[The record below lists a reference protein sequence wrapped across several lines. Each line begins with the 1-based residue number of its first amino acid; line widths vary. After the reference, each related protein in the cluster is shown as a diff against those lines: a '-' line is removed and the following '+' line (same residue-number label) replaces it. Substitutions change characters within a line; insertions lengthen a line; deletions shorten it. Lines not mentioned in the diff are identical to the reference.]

1 MQYTLTVGRPRVFI
15 TRALPRQAT
24 SLIEGSCDA
33 DIWPSDL
40 PPPRRDLLDH
50 VRGVDG
56 ILSLLTD
63 PIDARVIEAAPGL
76 QVISNCAV
84 GVDNVNVQA
93 ATRRKIPVGN
103 TPDVLTDATAD
114 MAFALLLAAA
124 RRIVEGVQYV
134 RAGKWQTWNLQ
145 LFLGADLAGATLG
158 IVGFG
163 RIGRAVARRGQGF
176 GLKAHYCDPCA
187 EPAFEAVPVDLD
199 TLLRESDFVSL
210 HVPLTPATHHMINAG
225 SLAKMKPG
233 AILINTARGPI
244 VDHQALYEALQSGRL
259 GAAALDVTE
268 PEPLPPDSP
277 LLKLANCIVLPHL
290 GSASQWT
297 REQMA
302 LLAARNLLAGVQGKR
317 LPHCVNPEVYQTDG

>member
-1 MQYTLTVGRPRVFI
+1 MVGRPRVFI
-15 TRALPRQAT
+15 TRALPRQAMD
-24 SLIEGSCDA
+24 LIEEACDA
-33 DIWPSDL
+33 DVWLSDL
-40 PPPRRDLLDH
+40 PPPQPDLLDH
-50 VRGVDG
+50 VRDADGV
-56 ILSLLTD
+56 LSLLTD
-63 PIDARVIEAAPGL
+63 PIDATLIEAASRL

-84 GVDNVNVQA
+84 GVDNVDVGA

-124 RRIVEGVQYV
+124 RRIVEGVRYV
-134 RAGKWQTWNLQ
+134 KAGRWQTWNLQ

-158 IVGFG
+158 IIGLG
-163 RIGRAVARRGQGF
+163 RIGRGVARRAKGF
-176 GLKAHYCDPCA
+176 ALKVMYCDPQSK
-187 EPAFEAVPVDLD
+187 PAFDAIPVDLD

-244 VDHQALYEALQSGRL
+244 VDHQALHEALQSGRL

-268 PEPLPPDSP
+268 PEPLPADSP
-277 LLKLANCIVLPHL
+277 LLELANCIVLPHL
-290 GSASQWT
+290 GSASKRT

-302 LLAARNLLAGVQGKR
+302 LLAARNLVAGVQGRKM
-317 LPHCVNPEVYQTDG
+317 PHCVNPEVYQTNA